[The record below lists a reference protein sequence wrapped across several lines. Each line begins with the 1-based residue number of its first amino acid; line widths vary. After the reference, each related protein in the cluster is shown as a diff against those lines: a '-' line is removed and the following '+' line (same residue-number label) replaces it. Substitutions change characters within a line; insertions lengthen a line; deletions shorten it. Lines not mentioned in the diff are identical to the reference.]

1 LVSVRKRE
9 RLKFGERRREAD
21 RTRFGRTEFCHINS
35 FPKVTNFSGIVDA
48 IWSSVCVQR
57 EIASESFV

>member
-1 LVSVRKRE
+1 AKKKRERELVSVRKRE

-35 FPKVTNFSGIVDA
+35 FPKVTKFSGIVVA
-48 IWSSVCVQR
+48 FRTNSCSK
-57 EIASESFV
+57 